1 MSKRRV
7 AIYTRV
13 STDSQTTQNQRL
25 ELESYCQRQGW
36 SIVGVYDDSG
46 ISGTKSDRPALNRLL
61 KDASQGK
68 MDVVLVWKID
78 RLARSVVHLLQVLQQ
93 LQASGVGFVS
103 TTQQIDT
110 TTAYGRMVLTFLG
123 AVSEFE
129 RSLIV
134 ERVHAGLRRAKE
146 DGVTLGRPRVAMD
159 VRRAIQLRDE
169 GGLGYKQIAKALGV
183 PRTTLYRTLSAIPK
197 TPAAIDA

>member
-1 MSKRRV
+1 MSKRV

-36 SIVGVYDDSG
+36 SVVEVYNDSG
-46 ISGTKSDRPALNRLL
+46 ISGAVADRPALNRLL

-68 MDVVLVWKID
+68 MDVVLIWKID
-78 RLARSVVHLLQVLQQ
+78 RLARSVAHLLQVLQQ
-93 LQASGVGFVS
+93 LQSSGVGFVS
-103 TTQQIDT
+103 ATQQIDT

-123 AVSEFE
+123 AVAEFE

-134 ERVHAGLRRAKE
+134 ERVHAGLSRAKAE
-146 DGVTLGRPRVAMD
+146 GVTLGRPRVAMD
-159 VRRAIQLRDE
+159 VRRAIQLRDND
-169 GGLGYKQIAKALGV
+169 GLGYKQIAKALNV

-197 TPAAIDA
+197 TPLAKAL

>member
-1 MSKRRV
+1 MNKRV

-36 SIVGVYDDSG
+36 AIVGVYDDSG
-46 ISGTKSDRPALNRLL
+46 VSGTKSERPSLNRLL

-146 DGVTLGRPRVAMD
+146 EGVTLGRPRVAMD
-159 VRRAIQLRDE
+159 VRRAIQLRDVD
-169 GGLGYKQIAKALGV
+169 GLGYKQIAKALGV

-197 TPAAIDA
+197 TPVAIVG